1 MDASTAQLQQ
11 IIAGPR
17 AVPVQVD
24 IKVVPVQDEGKS
36 IGSISKGSK
45 SPIDIDPEVRQG
57 NPERINRD
65 FCEAKQFLTYE
76 DSFGLP

>member
-1 MDASTAQLQQ
+1 
-11 IIAGPR
+11 
-17 AVPVQVD
+17 
-24 IKVVPVQDEGKS
+24 VQDEGKS